1 MLKVELHAHTA
12 DDPRDCIPYDT
23 IELIDRAAE
32 LGYQALAITLHDKQL
47 DVLQIAAHARDRGLV
62 IIPGIERTIC
72 GKHVLL
78 LNFSRS
84 AERVESFEDVRRLKA
99 RSNGLVL
106 APHPFYPATCC
117 LHGYL
122 DRYADLFDAVELNA
136 FYTRTIDFNRHAIKW
151 AKAHGKPVV
160 GNADVHR
167 LEQLGTTYT
176 LIDAAPNPAA
186 ICEAIRAGRV
196 EVRTQPISLGQAAR
210 HLGKLLL
217 GDLSRSLHLRPQ
229 PAISERIS

>member
-136 FYTRTIDFNRHAIKW
+136 FYTRTIDFNRPAIKW
-151 AKAHGKPVV
+151 AKAHGKAVV

-176 LIDAAPNPAA
+176 LIDAAPHPTA

-196 EVRTQPISLGQAAR
+196 EVRTQPISLVQAAR
-210 HLGKLLL
+210 HLGKLLF